1 MVSAVAAGMIAIGVT
16 AGSAVDAATLEGA
29 GAAAVVGSLDELA
42 AALILQ
48 IAPDGRIAGVIASMC
63 AR

>member
-16 AGSAVDAATLEGA
+16 AGSAVDEATLSGA
-29 GAAAVVGSLDELA
+29 GAAAVVGTLNEIA
-42 AALILQ
+42 ATIE
-48 IAPDGRIAGVIASMC
+48 